1 MPNHLIPWDSSP
13 RIKLSG
19 VMLKT
24 NLHFICWESVE
35 FYLHSPLHALD
46 AELKGTDNIYNFN
59 FEVLTV
65 LFMKF
70 QYSGIWRH
78 NRRLGRTCFFYP
90 KDSRRRVSCSFF
102 MGYPRC
108 RWQASMNLGKLH
120 QCTGWKLC
128 FFNDVNRLQ
137 IIMHY
142 VYSLLN
148 WIYILNTDICL
159 VIITTNDHTTVKY
172 VTDNLYV

>member
-1 MPNHLIPWDSSP
+1 MDRGVVLQLTVGTEDFLFTIRSRTNLGPKKMPNHLIPWDSSP

-19 VMLKT
+19 VILKT

-70 QYSGIWRH
+70 QYSGI
-78 NRRLGRTCFFYP
+78 
-90 KDSRRRVSCSFF
+90 
-102 MGYPRC
+102 
-108 RWQASMNLGKLH
+108 
-120 QCTGWKLC
+120 
-128 FFNDVNRLQ
+128 
-137 IIMHY
+137 
-142 VYSLLN
+142 
-148 WIYILNTDICL
+148 
-159 VIITTNDHTTVKY
+159 
-172 VTDNLYV
+172 